1 MIQITAKDG
10 SARLD
15 PKKWIDVKVALSTS
29 DTLTR
34 SFIVILD
41 AISEHA
47 GMRYRKVD
55 VDRFRDIRG
64 KPVDALV
71 SLQQE
76 KREQHNIH
84 LLALHK
90 LAAIKHA
97 PFKREIGFEHAISR
111 CWRAC
116 L

>member
-10 SARLD
+10 SARPD

-29 DTLTR
+29 DALTR

-47 GMRYRKVD
+47 SMRYRKVD
-55 VDRFRDIRG
+55 VDGFRDIRG

-71 SLQQE
+71 NLQQG
-76 KREQHNIH
+76 KGEQYNIH

-90 LAAIKHA
+90 LVAIKHA
-97 PFKREIGFEHAISR
+97 PFEREIGFEHAISR
-111 CWRAC
+111 RWRAC